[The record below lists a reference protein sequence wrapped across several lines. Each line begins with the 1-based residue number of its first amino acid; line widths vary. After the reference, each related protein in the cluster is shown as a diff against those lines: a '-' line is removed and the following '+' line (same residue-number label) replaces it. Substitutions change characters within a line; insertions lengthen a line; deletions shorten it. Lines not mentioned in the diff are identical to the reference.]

1 MLYRRFLKVAEAMAA
16 IAMEAMAAEANNG
29 GFDGEALTMDA
40 MSMNAEAIEGTML
53 AIDGGNGPGYA
64 IGGNGPSYAIGP
76 GHATMYGQGDPRP
89 SDDIRP

>member
-1 MLYRRFLKVAEAMAA
+1 MAA

-40 MSMNAEAIEGTML
+40 VTMDAEAIEGTMM

-64 IGGNGPSYAIGP
+64 LGP
-76 GHATMYGQGDPRP
+76 GHATMYGRGHPRP